1 MWSVH
6 DVLMQELLMGGIGSS
21 AVTLDWAMAELL
33 SNPRVLRKVRE
44 EVDRVVG
51 KERMVDMADL
61 PSLHITKAVV
71 KETLRMHPPSPLL
84 LPRISI
90 EACELQVEGDDGQ
103 GQGQGQ
109 GHGEKGGSYKIPAGT
124 RMFVNAWAIG
134 HDPVTWDEPEKFMPE
149 RFVAGKGADI
159 DMRGQHFELVPF
171 GSGRRICPA
180 IGLASALMELTVASL
195 VHCFEWAIHEEANVD
210 MTEKYGMVM
219 PRQDPL
225 VVVPIRFRLDRFL
238 GPTELE

>member
-1 MWSVH
+1 MAFFLSFFLSVC
-6 DVLMQELLMGGIGSS
+6 VCLQELLMGGIGSS

-33 SNPRVLRKVRE
+33 SNPRVLRKVQE
-44 EVDRVVG
+44 EVDQVVG

-61 PSLHITKAVV
+61 PSLHNTRAVV
-71 KETLRMHPPSPLL
+71 KETLRLHPPSPLL

-90 EACELQVEGDDGQ
+90 EACELQVEGE
-103 GQGQGQ
+103 
-109 GHGEKGGSYKIPAGT
+109 EKVGGSYKIPAGT

-134 HDPVTWDEPEKFMPE
+134 HDPNTWDEPEKFMPE
-149 RFVAGKGADI
+149 RFVSGNGADI

-195 VHCFEWAIHEEANVD
+195 VHCFEWAIHEEADVD

-225 VVVPIRFRLDRFL
+225 VVVPVRFRLDRFQ
-238 GPTELE
+238 GPIELE